1 MSDDRYSRQSL
12 FAPIG
17 QAGQQRIRASQVV
30 LLGCGALGSTLANA
44 LVRAGVGRLTIID
57 ADRLELSN
65 LQRQTL
71 FDEAQAAARAPKAE
85 AARDRL
91 RQINAQVEIVARVER
106 AGPDNIARLVGRP
119 DVVLDA
125 TDNFATRYL
134 LNDLCVRDGLP
145 WIYGGCA
152 AAYGVCMPILPHET
166 PCLRCLFPTPPP
178 PEHAPT
184 ADTVGILGPI
194 AHAVA
199 SLQAAEALKL
209 LSGNRQAVRPVLYTL
224 DLWEGHLASV
234 RLPGPEPDCP
244 CCGAGRYD
252 HLGGCA

>member
-1 MSDDRYSRQSL
+1 MIDERYSRQVL
-12 FAPIG
+12 FAPVGPEG
-17 QAGQQRIRASQVV
+17 QRRIRASQVT
-30 LLGCGALGSTLANA
+30 LLGCGALGSTLANT

-57 ADRLELSN
+57 SDRLELSN

-71 FDEAQAAARAPKAE
+71 FDEAQAAAGAFKAE
-85 AARDRL
+85 AARERL
-91 RQINAQVEIVARVER
+91 AQINREVEVTARTER
-106 AGPDNIARLVGRP
+106 AGRDNLARLVGRP
-119 DVVLDA
+119 DLVLDA

-134 LNDLCVRDGLP
+134 LNDLCVRDGLA

-152 AAYGVCMPILPHET
+152 AAYGVCMPVLPHET
-166 PCLRCLFPTPPP
+166 PCLRCLFPEPPP

-184 ADTVGILGPI
+184 ANTVGILAPI

-209 LSGNRQAVRPVLYTL
+209 LSGNRRAVRPVLYTL
-224 DLWEGHLASV
+224 DLWDSNLGTV
-234 RLPGPEPDCP
+234 RLAGPEPDCP

-252 HLGGCA
+252 FLEGRR